1 MNERKTQ
8 CKRLLEYMANHDGV
22 TQFEAISE
30 LGILRLAS
38 RISELKKYGCDI
50 GSNFVKVTNRYGET
64 CRVKRYYWRGEDL

>member
-8 CKRLLEYMANHDGV
+8 CKRLLEYMASHDGI

-38 RISELKKYGCDI
+38 RISELKKFGCDI
-50 GSNFVKVTNRYGET
+50 GSDFVNVTNRYGEK
-64 CRVKRYYWRGEDL
+64 CRVKKYYWRSE